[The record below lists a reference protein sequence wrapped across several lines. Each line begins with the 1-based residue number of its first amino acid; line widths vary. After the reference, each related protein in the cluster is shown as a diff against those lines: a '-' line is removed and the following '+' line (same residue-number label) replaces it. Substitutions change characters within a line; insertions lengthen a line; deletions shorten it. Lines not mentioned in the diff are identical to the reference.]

1 MFDGIAEHEG
11 RKTESCRSRFFL
23 RNCLFFLLFL
33 FNLFL
38 FNVLINVKRCFDV
51 LLFIVLVELAL
62 HIVSFLG
69 QFVFYTYTLFWTLK
83 IHYRNGRVFIALDQR
98 WVGSSSLIDD
108 LFFFKA
114 RYFLTIFMIFSPS

>member
-1 MFDGIAEHEG
+1 MRVVTQRVADHDFV
-11 RKTESCRSRFFL
+11 L

-51 LLFIVLVELAL
+51 LLFIVLLELAL

-69 QFVFYTYTLFWTLK
+69 QFVFCTYTLFC
-83 IHYRNGRVFIALDQR
+83 
-98 WVGSSSLIDD
+98 
-108 LFFFKA
+108 
-114 RYFLTIFMIFSPS
+114 P